1 MKVKVE
7 AKDGQGRGPSALVTG
22 NTKFRT
28 KKKPK
33 KQKTSVPGAT
43 TLTASW
49 SNLLSSFQRTLPICL
64 TILVLI
70 VTEVFPRRNIHSL
83 HEKLS
88 LSIIT
93 QGLPYLVE

>member
-43 TLTASW
+43 TQIGRESC
-49 SNLLSSFQRTLPICL
+49 RERVYV
-64 TILVLI
+64 LV
-70 VTEVFPRRNIHSL
+70 
-83 HEKLS
+83 
-88 LSIIT
+88 
-93 QGLPYLVE
+93 